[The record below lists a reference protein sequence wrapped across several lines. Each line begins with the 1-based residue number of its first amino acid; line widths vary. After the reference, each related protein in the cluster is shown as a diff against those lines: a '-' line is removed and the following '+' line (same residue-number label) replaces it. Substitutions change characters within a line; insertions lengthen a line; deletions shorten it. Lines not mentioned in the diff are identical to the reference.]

1 MEKKAKVFSFDQQSL
16 LTPADAVMAVAV
28 LAAGADGKPDERE
41 LSGLERA
48 LFASPVFAKVKNPVK
63 YRCAIAA
70 AIACK
75 GREATLIEATGLLS
89 PGLRETAYAW
99 ATYVIAAD
107 RKTVSP
113 EHKFLSLLRRRF
125 GIHGELAG
133 KINAVVSMLHRAK

>member
-63 YRCAIAA
+63 
-70 AIACK
+70 
-75 GREATLIEATGLLS
+75 
-89 PGLRETAYAW
+89 
-99 ATYVIAAD
+99 
-107 RKTVSP
+107 
-113 EHKFLSLLRRRF
+113 
-125 GIHGELAG
+125 
-133 KINAVVSMLHRAK
+133 